1 MYEKKRDSNF
11 ELMRIFAM
19 FLIVWN
25 HLCNSI
31 FYNLSLPLNYNT
43 IISKSLYFWTGNLG
57 NYLFIFLSG
66 YFISDSKFSWKKVF
80 QIWFQVFSIS
90 TIIGFIFYIFHVPL
104 ISGNVNSLGFSTEP
118 IIFSS
123 KQFGGR
129 ELIRSLFPTLFGNNW
144 FASTYLLFYFFTL
157 FLNEVNRVLDEK
169 KHRYLIIVMTL
180 FGTVIYMIPGQGIFE
195 SNNLFYF
202 ILGYFIANYIKK
214 YDPKILKN
222 QKINFA
228 MSIILAFLFIVWI
241 IAVLILRNKFS
252 VINSRFV
259 EFFCYPFSL
268 TRFPILFHSIFVFS
282 FFKNLKITYNKILNL
297 VASTTFG
304 VYLIHENPFFRGVL
318 WHKIFRINC
327 FIDSKFLFLYMIFAV
342 VVTFLCCS
350 IIDLLRKRLLER
362 NVLKLFD
369 KMQRIKK

>member
-1 MYEKKRDSNF
+1 MKKRDSNF

-144 FASTYLLFYFFTL
+144 FASTYLLFYFFTP

-169 KHRYLIIVMTL
+169 K
-180 FGTVIYMIPGQGIFE
+180 
-195 SNNLFYF
+195 
-202 ILGYFIANYIKK
+202 
-214 YDPKILKN
+214 
-222 QKINFA
+222 
-228 MSIILAFLFIVWI
+228 
-241 IAVLILRNKFS
+241 
-252 VINSRFV
+252 
-259 EFFCYPFSL
+259 
-268 TRFPILFHSIFVFS
+268 
-282 FFKNLKITYNKILNL
+282 
-297 VASTTFG
+297 AS
-304 VYLIHENPFFRGVL
+304 
-318 WHKIFRINC
+318 
-327 FIDSKFLFLYMIFAV
+327 
-342 VVTFLCCS
+342 
-350 IIDLLRKRLLER
+350 
-362 NVLKLFD
+362 LFD
-369 KMQRIKK
+369 YCYDTFWYCYIYDS